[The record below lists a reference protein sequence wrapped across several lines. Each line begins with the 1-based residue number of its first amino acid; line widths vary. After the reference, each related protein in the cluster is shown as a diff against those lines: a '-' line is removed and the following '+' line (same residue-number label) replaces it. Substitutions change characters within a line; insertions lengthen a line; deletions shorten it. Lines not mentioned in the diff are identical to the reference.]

1 MPTPDVLVSLRTW
14 RRAKS
19 FRKDKLVCSEN
30 CMRQGPADRLGAQD
44 RRRFEEIFLPYLD
57 AAFNLARWI
66 VQHDQDAQDVVQD
79 AYVRA
84 FKGFHRCR
92 GENPRAWFLTIT
104 RNTAYNWLN
113 RYAAEEKL
121 VPYDEAKHADI
132 ILMKEPE
139 DAFVCEERK
148 ERLQRALERLPL
160 EFREV
165 IVLYELEGLSYKEVA
180 AMLGIPVG
188 TVMSRLSRARQ
199 RLREGSHYGT

>member
-30 CMRQGPADRLGAQD
+30 CMRP
-44 RRRFEEIFLPYLD
+44 
-57 AAFNLARWI
+57 
-66 VQHDQDAQDVVQD
+66 
-79 AYVRA
+79 
-84 FKGFHRCR
+84 
-92 GENPRAWFLTIT
+92 
-104 RNTAYNWLN
+104 
-113 RYAAEEKL
+113 
-121 VPYDEAKHADI
+121 
-132 ILMKEPE
+132 
-139 DAFVCEERK
+139 
-148 ERLQRALERLPL
+148 LERLPL